1 MARTKSIPQ
10 PHLHY
15 AGKTVA
21 DPTLR
26 PSTSLKTPAHLFIH
40 VGGTHQGGHQGGKTY
55 IPKPAKQRQKKRII
69 YTAPPMKGTVPA
81 RRGARAQ
88 HEIAHF
94 QKTTDPLIPY
104 LPFKRLVREVL
115 QDILE
120 SMFEGSME
128 TPRISPNAIL
138 ALRVAAEVHIVH
150 MMKMSTL
157 LANHG
162 KRITL
167 QPRDIQLFKII
178 METGLGIF

>member
-1 MARTKSIPQ
+1 MKIVRTKSIPQ
-10 PHLHY
+10 PHPHY

-55 IPKPAKQRQKKRII
+55 IP
-69 YTAPPMKGTVPA
+69 
-81 RRGARAQ
+81 RGARAQ

-138 ALRVAAEVHIVH
+138 ALRAAAEVHIAH

>member
-1 MARTKSIPQ
+1 MKIVRTKSIRESVFFKKKHHLNDDLISISAQ
-10 PHLHY
+10 PHPHY

-120 SMFEGSME
+120 SMFEGSMV
-128 TPRISPNAIL
+128 S
-138 ALRVAAEVHIVH
+138 
-150 MMKMSTL
+150 
-157 LANHG
+157 
-162 KRITL
+162 
-167 QPRDIQLFKII
+167 
-178 METGLGIF
+178 